1 LIGQDIFKLTKHF
14 IVNFLSKKNMQ
25 SNNSRPSITYE
36 LFSKIVGKSCLI
48 DVLRNTIFGCQPEV
62 PNVFIIDEKITFED
76 EYMFDGVDVVE
87 DVSYG
92 QRGYLRNQ
100 EALMALMQKH
110 LERYSK
116 KKDNNVVKDK
126 KKKAV
131 THDEPAAT

>member
-1 LIGQDIFKLTKHF
+1 
-14 IVNFLSKKNMQ
+14 MQ
-25 SNNSRPSITYE
+25 SNNNRPSITYE

-62 PNVFIIDEKITFED
+62 PNVFIIDEKISFED
-76 EYMFDGVDVVE
+76 EYMFKDVDVVE

-100 EALMALMQKH
+100 EAMMASMVKD
-110 LERYSK
+110 LERISR
-116 KKDNNVVKDK
+116 KKDNNPAKDK

-131 THDEPAAT
+131 TATAHEDPAAVQEDIVGEENAA

>member
-1 LIGQDIFKLTKHF
+1 
-14 IVNFLSKKNMQ
+14 M
-25 SNNSRPSITYE
+25 
-36 LFSKIVGKSCLI
+36 I

-76 EYMFDGVDVVE
+76 EYMFKDVDVVE

-100 EALMALMQKH
+100 EAMMASMVKD
-110 LERYSK
+110 LERISR
-116 KKDNNVVKDK
+116 KKDNNPAKDK

-131 THDEPAAT
+131 TATAHEDPAAVQDDIVGEENAA

>member
-1 LIGQDIFKLTKHF
+1 MFK
-14 IVNFLSKKNMQ
+14 
-25 SNNSRPSITYE
+25 
-36 LFSKIVGKSCLI
+36 
-48 DVLRNTIFGCQPEV
+48 D
-62 PNVFIIDEKITFED
+62 
-76 EYMFDGVDVVE
+76 VDVVE

-116 KKDNNVVKDK
+116 KKDNNVTKDK

-131 THDEPAAT
+131 TATAHEDPVATQEDIGGEENAA